1 MQLDGIRR
9 RVTYV
14 ALYETFAL
22 LFGTLGFLSVS
33 DVGVAKAGA
42 LSVFASAFAVVWNLG
57 YNSLFERWEAGRA
70 ERGRGL
76 GRRIV
81 HAVGFECGFMAVLLP
96 VAAWWLSITWLESFM
111 VNLALNLFF
120 LVYTFAFTW
129 AFDRVFGLPASARL
143 S

>member
-1 MQLDGIRR
+1 MRLEGTRR
-9 RVTYV
+9 RVVYV

-22 LFGTLGFLSVS
+22 FFGTLGFLSVS
-33 DVGVAKAGA
+33 DAGVARAGA
-42 LSVFASAFAVVWNLG
+42 LSVFASVFAVVWNLG
-57 YNSLFERWEAGRA
+57 YNTAFERWEAGRA
-70 ERGRGL
+70 TRGRGL
-76 GRRIV
+76 GRRII

-120 LVYTFAFTW
+120 LFYTFAFTW
-129 AFDRVFGLPASARL
+129 AFDRVFGLPASARP